1 MNRELNVKQSLA
13 PFEFIKPGEHS
24 VQQLVRPSL
33 SFWQDASYRLFRNK
47 VAMAGFCLIMLMVL
61 LSIFGPMMTS
71 YSYNDTDL
79 TQINGPM
86 SAEHWFGTDTLGR
99 DLWARVW
106 TGARVS
112 LIVGVIGAI
121 VPSLIG
127 VVIGGISGYFG
138 GKLDM
143 LIMRFIDICICVPQ
157 LIYVIL
163 IMIYFGS
170 GPGPIIAAFAITG
183 WMGSARNIRGLVL
196 QLKEQ
201 EFVLAAKTLGASPAR
216 LIAKHLI
223 PNTLGIIIVGI
234 TTAVPAAIFYEAYL
248 SFIGIGIKPPM
259 SSWGQLVNDGI
270 KVFRVFPSQLFI
282 PSIFICLTMLSFNL
296 FGDGLRDAFDPKL
309 RR

>member
-1 MNRELNVKQSLA
+1 MNKELNVKRPID
-13 PFEFIKPGEHS
+13 PFEIVGIS
-24 VQQLVRPSL
+24 DSAAQQAIRPSL
-33 SFWQDASYRLFRNK
+33 TFWQDASYRLRKNK
-47 VAMAGFCLIMLMVL
+47 VAMLGLGFIIVMII
-61 LSIFGPMMTS
+61 LSIIGPMMTP
-71 YSYNDTDL
+71 YRYNDTNL
-79 TQINGPM
+79 ANINAPM

-106 TGARVS
+106 MGARVS
-112 LIVGVIGAI
+112 LIVGVLGAV

-127 VVIGGISGYFG
+127 IVIGGISGYFG

-143 LIMRFIDICICVPQ
+143 LIMRFIDICICIPQ

-196 QLKEQ
+196 QLKER
-201 EFVLAAKTLGASPAR
+201 EFVLASRALGASPAR

-223 PNTLGIIIVGI
+223 PNTLGIVIVGI

-259 SSWGQLVNDGI
+259 SSWGQLVNEGI

-282 PSIFICLTMLSFNL
+282 PSIFICITMLSFNL

>member
-1 MNRELNVKQSLA
+1 MNKELNVKRPA
-13 PFEFIKPGEHS
+13 DPFEMVGISDTAG
-24 VQQLVRPSL
+24 QQVIRPSL
-33 SFWQDASYRLFRNK
+33 SFWQDAWHRLMKNK
-47 VAMAGFCLIMLMVL
+47 VAMLGLGIIVLMVFFA
-61 LSIFGPMMTS
+61 IFGPMMTP
-71 YSYNDTDL
+71 YRYNDTNL
-79 TQINGPM
+79 TNINAPM
-86 SAEHWFGTDTLGR
+86 SAEHWFGTDNLGR

-106 TGARVS
+106 MGARVS
-112 LIVGVIGAI
+112 LIVGVLGAV

-127 VVIGGISGYFG
+127 IIIGGISGYFG
-138 GKLDM
+138 GRLDM
-143 LIMRFIDICICVPQ
+143 LIMRFIDICICIPQ

-183 WMGSARNIRGLVL
+183 WMSSARNIRGLVL
-196 QLKEQ
+196 QLKER
-201 EFVLAAKTLGASPAR
+201 EFVLASRALGASAAR

-259 SSWGQLVNDGI
+259 SSWGQLVNEGI
-270 KVFRVFPSQLFI
+270 KVFRVFPAQLFI
-282 PSIFICLTMLSFNL
+282 PSIFICITMLSFNL

>member
-1 MNRELNVKQSLA
+1 MSKQWKAAQAGA
-13 PFEFIKPGEHS
+13 PFDFADAELGSARQEI
-24 VQQLVRPSL
+24 RPSL
-33 SFWQDASYRLFRNK
+33 NFWQDAGYRLFKNK
-47 VAMAGFCLIMLMVL
+47 VAMAGLGIIVLMILFSV
-61 LSIFGPMMTS
+61 IGPWLTS
-71 YSYNDTDL
+71 YRYNETNL
-79 TQINGPM
+79 SHINAPVSG
-86 SAEHWFGTDTLGR
+86 EHWFGTDTLGR

-112 LIVGVIGAI
+112 LLVGVVGAV

-127 VVIGGISGYFG
+127 IVIGGISGYFG
-138 GKLDM
+138 GRLDM
-143 LIMRFIDICICVPQ
+143 VIMRFIDICICVPQ

-196 QLKEQ
+196 QLKER
-201 EFVLAAKTLGASPAR
+201 EFVLASRALGASPFR

-259 SSWGQLVNDGI
+259 SSWGQLVNEGI
-270 KVFRVFPSQLFI
+270 KVFRVYPSQLFI
-282 PSIFICLTMLSFNL
+282 PSAFICITMLSFNL

>member
-1 MNRELNVKQSLA
+1 MNNEIS
-13 PFEFIKPGEHS
+13 
-24 VQQLVRPSL
+24 VRPSVDQFETVGI
-33 SFWQDASYRLFRNK
+33 SAGKAQAIVRPSITFWQDVRYRLFKNK
-47 VAMAGFCLIMLMVL
+47 VAMLGLGIILLMMLFAA
-61 LSIFGPMMTS
+61 FGPLLTS
-71 YSYNDTDL
+71 HLYNETNL
-79 TQINGPM
+79 KNINAPV
-86 SAEHWFGTDTLGR
+86 SADHWFGTDTLGR

-112 LIVGVIGAI
+112 LIVGMLGAVI
-121 VPSLIG
+121 PSLIG
-127 VVIGGISGYFG
+127 IVIGGISGYFG

-143 LIMRFIDICICVPQ
+143 MIMRFIDVCICIPQ

-183 WMGSARNIRGLVL
+183 WMSSARNIRGLIL
-196 QLKEQ
+196 QLKER
-201 EFVLAAKTLGASPAR
+201 EFVLASRSLGASAYR

-223 PNTLGIIIVGI
+223 PNTLGIMIVGI

-270 KVFRVFPSQLFI
+270 KVFRVYPMQLFI
-282 PSIFICLTMLSFNL
+282 PSIFICITMLSFNL
-296 FGDGLRDAFDPKL
+296 FGDGLRDALDPKL
-309 RR
+309 RN